1 MHTDLVAM
9 AMNLLPN
16 QRACSICVFIVVEQG
31 SSSAEDA
38 AGERACQGE
47 AKK

>member
-1 MHTDLVAM
+1 MYTDLVAM

-16 QRACSICVFIVVEQG
+16 QRACTICVFVVVEQG
-31 SSSAEDA
+31 SSSAEDTA
-38 AGERACQGE
+38 VERACQGE